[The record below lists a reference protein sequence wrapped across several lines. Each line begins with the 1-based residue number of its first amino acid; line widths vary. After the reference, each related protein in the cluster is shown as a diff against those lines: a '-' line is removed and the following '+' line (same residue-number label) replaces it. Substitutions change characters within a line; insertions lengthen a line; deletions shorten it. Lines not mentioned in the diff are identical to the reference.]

1 MALLLPLALACAPQI
16 VATEAPDWDAVF
28 DRTSGWTGADGIY
41 SIPLNGSERPG
52 GSRSGAHLFV
62 FSDTFIGDVN
72 AQGQR
77 QAGTTLVNN
86 TLGYLPAGAG
96 PDPLAIQFW
105 WSQSAGNPAAA
116 FRPSTPSTQPDEF
129 YWMKDGIAIG
139 DTVHLLAA
147 RFSFDPP
154 PFSRKGVALISI
166 QQPSLPPFQN
176 QVQVEAPLYLPESA
190 TRAEITFGGAIL
202 DNSTA
207 AEAPFPDEYVYVYG
221 VEETPLN
228 KKALVARVPRVD
240 FTNFAAWTYWDGATW
255 NADIATSQSIAGRVS
270 TEMSVTPL
278 PDGRFLMVFMLD
290 TIGGKIAVRV
300 GDRPEGPWGPYQE
313 IYTCPIPNQPPGI
326 FTYHAKAHPSLSDPG
341 TLLVSYNVN
350 TTGPFQDHF
359 RFADIYRPRLIRLSL
374 P

>member
-1 MALLLPLALACAPQI
+1 MALLLPIALACAPQI

-52 GSRSGAHLFV
+52 VSRSGAHLFV

-77 QAGTTLVNN
+77 QSGTTLVNN
-86 TLGYLPAGAG
+86 TLGYLPAGVG

-105 WSQSAGNPAAA
+105 WSQSDGQPAAA
-116 FRPSTPSTQPDEF
+116 FEPDTVSTQPDEF
-129 YWMKDGIAIG
+129 YWMKDGIALG

-147 RFSFDPP
+147 RFSIDPP

-166 QQPSLPPFQN
+166 QQPSLPPFKN
-176 QVQVEAPLYLPESA
+176 QTQVEAPLHLPKSA
-190 TRAEITFGGAIL
+190 TRDEITFGGAIL

-221 VEETPLN
+221 VEESPLN

-240 FTNFAAWTYWDGATW
+240 FTNFAAWTFWDGASW
-255 NADIATSQSIAGRVS
+255 NADIASSQSIAGRVS

-313 IYTCPIPNQPPGI
+313 VYTCPVPTQPPGLI
-326 FTYHAKAHPSLSDPG
+326 TYHAKAHPSLSDPG

-350 TTGPFQDHF
+350 TTGPFLDHF
-359 RFADIYRPRLIRLSL
+359 LYADIYRPRFIRLSL